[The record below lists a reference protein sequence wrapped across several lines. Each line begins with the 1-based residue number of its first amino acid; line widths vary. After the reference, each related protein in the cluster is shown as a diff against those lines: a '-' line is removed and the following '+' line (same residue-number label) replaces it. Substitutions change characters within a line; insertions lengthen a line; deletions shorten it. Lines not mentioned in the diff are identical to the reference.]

1 MLNSSQNGLKG
12 GSNLWRKVMLSLNS
26 DSFLKWKKN
35 VSVYLCF
42 GKYEVEIMYVVA
54 YNGVFARGSV
64 M

>member
-1 MLNSSQNGLKG
+1 
-12 GSNLWRKVMLSLNS
+12 MLSLNS